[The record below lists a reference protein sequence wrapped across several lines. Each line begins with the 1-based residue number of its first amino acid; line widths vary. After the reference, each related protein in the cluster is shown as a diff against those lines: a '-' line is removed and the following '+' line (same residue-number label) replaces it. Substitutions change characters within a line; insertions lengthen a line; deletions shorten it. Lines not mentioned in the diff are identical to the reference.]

1 MSSSIVFMGTP
12 QIAAQVLESLIK
24 DYPIKAVVTQPDR
37 PKGRGLE
44 VTPSPVK
51 SLALSLGLEVLQPI
65 KTRDTAFIERLK
77 IIKPDLVIVVAY
89 GAFLK
94 EEMIKIPS
102 LGCINLHSSLL
113 PKYRGATPVQW
124 AVMNGEKETGWTTF
138 YIDQGMDSGDIILQR
153 KIPIESDENA
163 ESLFNRMIP
172 LGIQLLKETVDLALN
187 NRPPRRKQNEAEAS
201 FAPRLTKADGEV
213 QWDQPAHVIVNRIR
227 GLIPWP
233 VAFTYLSLKGKRC
246 ELRLFKAKSEPGIP
260 SRPGE
265 IIRSDSSGLL
275 VGAGQDGIWIE
286 EVQLEGARR
295 MNVQDF
301 LRGHPIPVGTKL
313 GI

>member
-1 MSSSIVFMGTP
+1 LALS
-12 QIAAQVLESLIK
+12 
-24 DYPIKAVVTQPDR
+24 
-37 PKGRGLE
+37 RGLE
-44 VTPSPVK
+44 I
-51 SLALSLGLEVLQPI
+51 LQPV
-65 KTRDTAFIERLK
+65 KTRDAAFIERLK

-94 EEMIKIPS
+94 AEMIKIPT

-153 KIPIESDENA
+153 KISIESDENA

-172 LGIQLLKETVDLALN
+172 LGIQLLKETVDLALK
-187 NRPPRRKQNEAEAS
+187 NRPPRRKQIEAEAS
-201 FAPRLTKADGEV
+201 FAPRLAKADGEV
-213 QWDQPAHVIVNRIR
+213 QWDQPAHVIVNRVR

-233 VAFTYLSLKGKRC
+233 VAFTYLNLKGKRC
-246 ELRLFKAKSEPGIP
+246 ELRLFKAKSEPGIS

-301 LRGHPIPVGTKL
+301 LRGHPIPIGTKL
-313 GI
+313 GA